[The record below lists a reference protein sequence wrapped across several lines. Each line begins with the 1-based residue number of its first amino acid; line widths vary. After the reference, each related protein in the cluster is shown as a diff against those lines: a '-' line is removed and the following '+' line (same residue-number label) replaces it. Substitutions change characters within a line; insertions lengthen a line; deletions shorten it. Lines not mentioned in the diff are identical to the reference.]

1 MKYMKFGNR
10 KTMFY
15 AVLWMLFLPFFQCKE
30 YSKKSSNDTVQ
41 LILDWN
47 KMLLNLVQTSEGY
60 RPPVSGRMYCYMG
73 LSLWECNR
81 FFNKDLIELST
92 LFPDFKLP
100 VDSVPLSIVRDA
112 VINANYERMV
122 HHFFPHAIMSM
133 HKSYQSFY
141 ESNRVNLLSKY
152 SKWDIEQSEDL
163 GIKIADAI
171 FEFSKLDKIGHQ
183 SFAFNFDQNY
193 TPRVGDGQWVS
204 LDSMPALLPHWGQAK
219 WFLLPPD
226 SIKLVP
232 PIEFSNERSSE
243 FFSQALEVFT
253 ISRPLTSERRWIAE
267 FWSDDFHGI
276 TFCAVSR
283 WISILIQYT
292 EQNPNTVEV
301 LVETLFRMG
310 LALNDATVFVWSKK
324 YIYNVERP
332 DTYIR
337 RNVNKNWEP
346 LHHTPNFPSYPSG
359 HATFGAAAGEVLKA
373 IFGNKIQFTDRSHET
388 KKEFNGTPRKFATI
402 DAMVNEN
409 ALSRLYLGVHYRMD
423 CEEGLNVGKIIG
435 KKAVEL
441 SLLKNQVKN

>member
-1 MKYMKFGNR
+1 
-10 KTMFY
+10 
-15 AVLWMLFLPFFQCKE
+15 
-30 YSKKSSNDTVQ
+30 
-41 LILDWN
+41 
-47 KMLLNLVQTSEGY
+47 
-60 RPPVSGRMYCYMG
+60 MG
-73 LSLWECNR
+73 HRS
-81 FFNKDLIELST
+81 
-92 LFPDFKLP
+92 
-100 VDSVPLSIVRDA
+100 
-112 VINANYERMV
+112 
-122 HHFFPHAIMSM
+122 
-133 HKSYQSFY
+133 
-141 ESNRVNLLSKY
+141 
-152 SKWDIEQSEDL
+152 
-163 GIKIADAI
+163 I